1 MGKRDVRVIP
11 VPKPV
16 TVTLLLLT
24 TAGMLA
30 LIWLLS
36 GKTYAKQTHPI
47 LETITR
53 IMQYRQISRDALLA
67 SLMPVIANILFFV
80 PWGFLMFL
88 ALDRP
93 SRPRPQS
100 YAITCAVGIIF
111 AMVLDA
117 WQYLLP
123 TRVTTLADSVANGIG
138 ALAGATLGH
147 LRKRVRIRFET

>member
-1 MGKRDVRVIP
+1 MGKKEVRVIP
-11 VPKPV
+11 VPKSV
-16 TVTLLLLT
+16 TVALLLVT
-24 TAGMLA
+24 TVAMVA

-53 IMQYRQISRDALLA
+53 ILQYRRISSDALLA
-67 SLMPVIANILFFV
+67 SLMPAIANILLFL

-111 AMVLDA
+111 AMAVDV
-117 WQYLLP
+117 WQYFLP
-123 TRVTTLADSVANGIG
+123 TRVTTLADSISNAIG
-138 ALAGATLGH
+138 ALAGATLGD
-147 LRKRVRIRFET
+147 LRKRVRIRFDS